1 MNVKCGF
8 VSLIWVIR
16 VVGKFNLILVSLSLK
31 LFFPIFVFL
40 GEDRID
46 ILSEIWDHYF
56 TETLPTLQA
65 IFYPVQV
72 ILIVVQ
78 SSVG

>member
-1 MNVKCGF
+1 M
-8 VSLIWVIR
+8 
-16 VVGKFNLILVSLSLK
+16 SLSLK
-31 LFFPIFVFL
+31 LLFPISLYL

-46 ILSEIWDHYF
+46 ILSEIWDRYF

-78 SSVG
+78 SSVK

>member
-1 MNVKCGF
+1 M
-8 VSLIWVIR
+8 
-16 VVGKFNLILVSLSLK
+16 SLSLK
-31 LFFPIFVFL
+31 LLFPISLYL

-46 ILSEIWDHYF
+46 ILSEIWDRYF

-78 SSVG
+78 SSVR